1 VPSTRDTSERLRK
14 FLLGDL
20 SEGEREAIERQCL
33 AEQSLIFEQ
42 LVAIED
48 ELRFDYLLGRLSPAD
63 HGRFEGRYLSTPEG
77 RERLAFA
84 QALLLAAD
92 AAPVTEPQRPKTS
105 WKNHAI
111 AAALAV
117 AVIGLG
123 VVVTLQT
130 RTLEQFRRQV
140 AQAQA
145 DVASHQTQL
154 ADIEAG
160 AATSQASLQNAQ
172 ADAARLRDELARVQA
187 HSLELEQQL
196 AAASHASP
204 ARPTPTPT
212 PTPGAALS
220 TVALKPGLL
229 ISSGQELT
237 RVDLTTAARGL
248 ELTLTLPNGGGAY
261 PSYSA
266 ALLNS
271 EGRPIWT
278 AAHLSR
284 AGRAVPFIVPAGR
297 LKKSDYQVLLRG
309 VMADGRPQDLAGY
322 AFRVTTNAS
331 K

>member
-1 VPSTRDTSERLRK
+1 MRDTSERLRR

-20 SEGEREAIERQCL
+20 PEGEREAIERQCL

-63 HGRFEGRYLSTPEG
+63 HGRFEGKYLSTPEG

-92 AAPVTEPQRPKTS
+92 AAPVTEPHRPKTP
-105 WKNHAI
+105 WTRHAI
-111 AAALAV
+111 AAALGV
-117 AVIGLG
+117 AVLGLG
-123 VVVTLQT
+123 AVVTMQS
-130 RTLEQFRRQV
+130 RTLEQFRKQV

-145 DVASHQTQL
+145 DVAARQTQI
-154 ADIEAG
+154 ADIQAG
-160 AATSQASLQNAQ
+160 AATSQSSLQSVQ

-196 AAASHASP
+196 AVASHAQP
-204 ARPTPTPT
+204 ARPAATPTPT
-212 PTPGAALS
+212 PTPGAPVSAL
-220 TVALKPGLL
+220 TLKPGLL

-237 RVDLTTAARGL
+237 HVDLVTATRGL

-284 AGRAVPFIVPAGR
+284 TGRAVPFVVPAGR

-322 AFRVTTNAS
+322 AFRVISNAS

>member
-1 VPSTRDTSERLRK
+1 VPSTRDASERLRK

-42 LVAIED
+42 LVALED

-63 HGRFEGRYLSTPEG
+63 HGRFEGRYLSTAEG

-92 AAPVTEPQRPKTS
+92 AAPVTEPQRAPVAWTR
-105 WKNHAI
+105 H
-111 AAALAV
+111 V

-123 VVVTLQT
+123 VVVTLQS

-140 AQAQA
+140 TQAQA
-145 DVASHQTQL
+145 EVTTRQSEL
-154 ADIEAG
+154 AG
-160 AATSQASLQNAQ
+160 VQASAQSSLAGVQ
-172 ADAARLRDELARVQA
+172 ADAARLRDELARAQA

-196 AAASHASP
+196 AAASRAAL
-204 ARPTPTPT
+204 ARPTPEPT
-212 PTPGAALS
+212 PPPGGALS
-220 TVALKPGLL
+220 ALSLRPGLL
-229 ISSGQELT
+229 ISSGQDLA
-237 RVDLTTAARGL
+237 RVDAGTAARGL
-248 ELTLTLPNGGGAY
+248 ELTLNLPNGGGAF

-266 ALLNS
+266 ALLNA

-278 AAHLSR
+278 AAHLAR
-284 AGRAVPFIVPAGR
+284 NGKAVPFVVPAGR
-297 LKKSDYQVLLRG
+297 LKKADYQVLLRG
-309 VMADGRPQDLAGY
+309 VTSDGRPQDLAGY
-322 AFRVTTNAS
+322 AFRVTTSPS

>member
-20 SEGEREAIERQCL
+20 AEGEREAIERQCL

-92 AAPVTEPQRPKTS
+92 AAPVTEPQRPTRN
-105 WKNHAI
+105 WARHVV
-111 AAALAV
+111 AAALGV
-117 AVIGLG
+117 AVVGLG
-123 VVVTLQT
+123 VVVTLQS

-140 AQAQA
+140 TQAQA
-145 DVASHQTQL
+145 DVATEQTQL
-154 ADIEAG
+154 AG
-160 AATSQASLQNAQ
+160 AQANAQATLSGAQ

-196 AAASHASP
+196 AAASHAAP
-204 ARPTPTPT
+204 ARPTPEPT
-212 PTPGAALS
+212 PPPGGAL
-220 TVALKPGLL
+220 TALTLKPGLL
-229 ISSGQELT
+229 ISSGQDLL
-237 RVDLTTAARGL
+237 RVDLATANRGL
-248 ELTLTLPNGGGAY
+248 ELTLTLPTGGGAY

-271 EGRPIWT
+271 DGRPVWT
-278 AAHLSR
+278 AAHLPRNGKS
-284 AGRAVPFIVPAGR
+284 VPFVVPAGR

-309 VMADGRPQDLAGY
+309 VMADGRPQDIAGY
-322 AFRVTTNAS
+322 AFRVSTNQS